1 MNPKT
6 TTLLLIGYQND
17 YFSPDGAL
25 YQVIEEP
32 ARVTSTLQN
41 TVELISQLQPHPLLM
56 ITTPIVFTPDYSEVQ
71 QPVGIL
77 KAIRELGAFR
87 AGSSGAA
94 TVAQLT
100 QFGDRLI
107 EVPGKRGLNAFSN
120 TQLDDVLRTHSV
132 QDVVLCGVV
141 VSLCIDSTARA
152 AHERG
157 YRVTIVSDCVLGR
170 TLVEQKFYLSEIFP
184 MYAQVLTRQQL
195 ISELGL

>member
-1 MNPKT
+1 MNPET
-6 TTLLLIGYQND
+6 TALLLIGYQND
-17 YFSPDGAL
+17 YFSSGGAL

-32 ARVTSTLQN
+32 ARVTGTLQN
-41 TVELISQLQPHPLLM
+41 TVELISQLQPLPVLM

-94 TVAQLT
+94 TVGKLT

-120 TQLDDVLRTHSV
+120 TQLDQVLRTHSV

-141 VSLCIDSTARA
+141 VSLCVDSTARA

-184 MYAQVLTRQQL
+184 MYAQVQTRQQL